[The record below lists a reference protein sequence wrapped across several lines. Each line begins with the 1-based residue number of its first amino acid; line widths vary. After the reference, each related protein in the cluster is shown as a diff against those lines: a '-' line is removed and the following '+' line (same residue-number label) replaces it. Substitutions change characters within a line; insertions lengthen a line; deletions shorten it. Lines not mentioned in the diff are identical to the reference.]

1 LLLSHRRSPP
11 PNRIPSPSPRRVPR
25 AAGVA
30 PCRGAEAPRA
40 TPAASCAPAS
50 RAHQVPR
57 RAEVRRCRAPPP
69 PRPARRRPAR
79 LRCRGAEAPR
89 ARRLRGSRDD
99 FTTAKLLARGGGGGY
114 GGLVHAVVVLEDVR
128 GEGDRPPPEPH
139 CLDGE
144 LKARDVDERVASV
157 LTETESGVRSSSCI
171 LSCTFRFVPVISA
184 VLCEWLCSLCSF
196 HPLSRRRSAGA
207 PNFSLHLSCRDPECD
222 HLIATM
228 LLYLQVYCDG
238 SYVRTSRH

>member
-1 LLLSHRRSPP
+1 
-11 PNRIPSPSPRRVPR
+11 
-25 AAGVA
+25 
-30 PCRGAEAPRA
+30 
-40 TPAASCAPAS
+40 
-50 RAHQVPR
+50 
-57 RAEVRRCRAPPP
+57 VRRCRAPPP

-79 LRCRGAEAPR
+79 IRCRGAARQKTPR
-89 ARRLRGSRDD
+89 VPRRLHHHEALGQRRRRRIRRLGPRRRGPGRRSGRGRPS
-99 FTTAKLLARGGGGGY
+99 TTGASLPGRRTQSA
-114 GGLVHAVVVLEDVR
+114 
-128 GEGDRPPPEPH
+128 
-139 CLDGE
+139 
-144 LKARDVDERVASV
+144 DVDERVASV